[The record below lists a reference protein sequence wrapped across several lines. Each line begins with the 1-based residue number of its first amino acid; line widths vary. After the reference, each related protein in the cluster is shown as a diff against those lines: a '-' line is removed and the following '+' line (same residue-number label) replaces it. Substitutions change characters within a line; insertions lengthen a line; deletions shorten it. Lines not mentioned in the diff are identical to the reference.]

1 MGTALLSVSIY
12 SSNPAFTQKNSLQR
26 IVMLW
31 SLLVSTAVTVEWRPH
46 PLECD
51 WPFSCV
57 SKATRRWKLYRW
69 NNSLPL
75 RWRIWSQ
82 APSTIWGFTPMSS
95 TASAANMSP
104 LRPKQVRPHLAR
116 WNQGSSQ
123 VGYSGCKS
131 VSTSIC
137 SNSVKVGWVIMVCFL
152 ITCMFFQRW
161 SQVKRDKTLCPFVFR
176 HHQTS
181 AWLLLWAVSVNHTM
195 ALQ

>member
-1 MGTALLSVSIY
+1 MGRALHCYQSQFTPVTLLSLRKTV
-12 SSNPAFTQKNSLQR
+12 SLQR

-57 SKATRRWKLYRW
+57 SKATRRWKLYQW

-82 APSTIWGFTPMSS
+82 APSTIWGFTRMSS
-95 TASAANMSP
+95 TASAAKMSP
-104 LRPKQVRPHLAR
+104 LRQVRPHLAR
-116 WNQGSSQ
+116 WNRGSSQ

-131 VSTSIC
+131 VSTSIY
-137 SNSVKVGWVIMVCFL
+137 SNSVKAGWVHMVCFL

-161 SQVKRDKTLCPFVFR
+161 SLESNRMR
-176 HHQTS
+176 HFGPLYLDTRHQTL
-181 AWLLLWAVSVNHTM
+181 AWLSPWARLAM